1 MNLGDELLIIQANQ
15 ANLLNCQSISLS
27 SSFLSVIYWYIGVWS
42 FALNLWLPIL
52 IVSFHL
58 STPLEFCLSLDPNRT
73 DSVQT
78 RSNHMQPAYYR
89 FTAFSLWLSRCMT
102 WRTRLRSNVPLDPST
117 QIPICDTHIET
128 HSYAR
133 AYLRTHDDM
142 FVTEAGRAAA
152 HLWQMPASS
161 RTSINAALMLWNILA
176 ARWSWSCLWKCLNFV
191 EIFVVSF
198 IGCVSLYGIAGI
210 YPVLKVPRA
219 T

>member
-1 MNLGDELLIIQANQ
+1 MLKVKLSEAGEVQSVETWWTRVNLGDELLIIQANQ

-78 RSNHMQPAYYR
+78 RSNHMQHAYYR

-128 HSYAR
+128 HACAC

-142 FVTEAGRAAA
+142 FVTEAGRAVA

-161 RTSINAALMLWNILA
+161 RTSINTALMLWNILLSKMMVIMFLCTA
-176 ARWSWSCLWKCLNFV
+176 YALC
-191 EIFVVSF
+191 
-198 IGCVSLYGIAGI
+198 
-210 YPVLKVPRA
+210 
-219 T
+219 